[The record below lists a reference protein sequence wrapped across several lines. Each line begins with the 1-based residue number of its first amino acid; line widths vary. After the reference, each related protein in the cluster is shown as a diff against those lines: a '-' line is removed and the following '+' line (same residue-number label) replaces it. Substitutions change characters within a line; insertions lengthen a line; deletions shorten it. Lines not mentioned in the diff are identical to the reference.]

1 MTSKSSC
8 HLLDMLAK
16 LEDPRKDKGK
26 RHPLKSIL
34 ALMVSGAIISHLLS
48 VVSHELRLPS
58 RSKVLATKPTKYRS
72 QQRYSKRL
80 M

>member
-1 MTSKSSC
+1 MTRKSC

-48 VVSHELRLPS
+48 N
-58 RSKVLATKPTKYRS
+58 S
-72 QQRYSKRL
+72 Q
-80 M
+80 